1 MNLEFVNALK
11 NAASTVS
18 VVTSDG
24 ENGMAGATISY
35 FCSVSADPAIL
46 LACIFKK
53 TPLAE
58 TIKSNKK
65 FCINILSQKQINI
78 SNIFAGRE
86 VSANKNKFDLVEWS
100 VGKFNQPVI
109 TGSVASFEC
118 EVNKI
123 IDGETHDIFIGNV
136 ISIIDDPDVEESL
149 IYSKQKYAKYTNFDN
164 NEIGLNK
171 LMLEIL

>member
-1 MNLEFVNALK
+1 MNLEFINALK

-18 VVTSDG
+18 IVTSNGKD
-24 ENGMAGATISY
+24 GMAGATISS

-53 TPLAE
+53 TSLASM
-58 TIKSNKK
+58 IKINKK
-65 FCINILSQKQINI
+65 FCINLLSQEQIEI

-86 VSANKNKFDLVEWS
+86 VSPNQNKFDFVEWNI
-100 VGKFNQPVI
+100 GKFNQPRI

-118 EVNKI
+118 EVSSI
-123 IDGETHDIFIGNV
+123 IDGQTHNIFIGNV
-136 ISIIDDPDVEESL
+136 ISIFDEPNIQDPL

-164 NEIGLNK
+164 EQIGLNK
-171 LMLEIL
+171 LMLETL

>member
-18 VVTSDG
+18 VVTSNG
-24 ENGMAGATISY
+24 EDGMAGATISS
-35 FCSVSADPAIL
+35 FCSVSANPAIL
-46 LACIFKK
+46 LACVFKK
-53 TPLAE
+53 TPLGE
-58 TIKSNKK
+58 KIKSNNK
-65 FCINILSQKQINI
+65 FCINLLSQKQIDV

-86 VSANKNKFDLVEWS
+86 LPATKNKFDLVEWS
-100 VGKFNQPVI
+100 VGQFNQPI
-109 TGSVASFEC
+109 IEGCVASFEC

-123 IDGETHDIFIGNV
+123 IDGETHNIFIGNV
-136 ISIIDDPDVEESL
+136 VSITDDPKIQESL
-149 IYSKQKYAKYTNFDN
+149 IYGKQKYAKYTNFDN

>member
-18 VVTSDG
+18 VVTS
-24 ENGMAGATISY
+24 NGKSGIAGATISS
-35 FCSVSADPAIL
+35 FCSVSANPAML
-46 LACIFKK
+46 LACVFKE
-53 TPLAE
+53 TPLAN

-65 FCINILSQKQINI
+65 FCINILSQKQIDI

-86 VSANKNKFDLVEWS
+86 LLANKNKFDLVEW
-100 VGKFNQPVI
+100 VAGKFNQPII

-118 EVNKI
+118 DINKI
-123 IDGETHDIFIGNV
+123 ADGKTHDIFIGNV
-136 ISIIDDPDVEESL
+136 ISIIDNPEIEESL
-149 IYSKQKYAKYTNFDN
+149 IYGKQKYAKYTNFDN
-164 NEIGLNK
+164 DEIGLNK

>member
-18 VVTSDG
+18 VVTSNG
-24 ENGMAGATISY
+24 ENGMAGATISS

-46 LACIFKK
+46 LACIYKK
-53 TPLAE
+53 TPLAG
-58 TIKSNKK
+58 TIKSNRT
-65 FCINILSQKQINI
+65 FCINLLSQKQINI

-86 VSANKNKFDLVEWS
+86 VSANKNKFDLIEWS
-100 VGKFNQPVI
+100 AGKFEQPVI

-123 IDGETHDIFIGNV
+123 IDGETHNIFIGKV
-136 ISIIDDPDVEESL
+136 ISIIDDPKVEESL
-149 IYSKQKYAKYTNFDN
+149 IYGKQNYAKYTNFDN

-171 LMLEIL
+171 LMLEML

>member
-1 MNLEFVNALK
+1 MNLDFINALK

-18 VVTSDG
+18 VVTSNG
-24 ENGMAGATISY
+24 ENGMAGATISS
-35 FCSVSADPAIL
+35 FCSVSANPATL
-46 LACIFKK
+46 LACVFKE
-53 TPLAE
+53 TPLAK
-58 TIKSNKK
+58 TIKSNKN
-65 FCINILSQKQINI
+65 FCINLLSQKQIDI

-86 VSANKNKFDLVEWS
+86 VPASKNKFDLIEWS
-100 VGKFNQPVI
+100 TGKYNQPII
-109 TGSVASFEC
+109 TSSVASFEC

-123 IDGETHDIFIGNV
+123 IDGETHNIFIGNV
-136 ISIIDDPDVEESL
+136 LSIIDDPKVEESL